1 MVEISVGCSGLI
13 EKFICLCFPRLDH
26 GGSMRI
32 ETVTVGDKRLA
43 RDYVVEAAKSVLQRS
58 RSLQR
63 MSNHARGSLEPG
75 SIMRKLSIVWFQPS
89 Q

>member
-1 MVEISVGCSGLI
+1 MVEANCNRGVC
-13 EKFICLCFPRLDH
+13 
-26 GGSMRI
+26 
-32 ETVTVGDKRLA
+32 
-43 RDYVVEAAKSVLQRS
+43 S

-75 SIMRKLSIVWFQPS
+75 SIMRKLSIGWFQPS